1 MTDCIFC
8 KIIDGTLPAKKIY
21 EDEDYL
27 AFLNIAP
34 NTKGH
39 SLVVPKK
46 HTDLFVNLSAE
57 EAATLNKVVHKVAK
71 QLVSILGTEDFNL
84 GLNNG
89 SISGQSI
96 AHVHWHIIPRYAQ
109 DGLVHWEKS
118 PQAAE
123 SIDEVF
129 LCLQDKIK

>member
-1 MTDCIFC
+1 MSDCIFC
-8 KIIDGTLPAKKIY
+8 KIIAGDLPAKKIY
-21 EDEDYL
+21 EDENYL
-27 AFLNIAP
+27 AFLNIMP

-46 HTDLFVNLSAE
+46 HTDFFVNMSEAE
-57 EAATLNKVVHKVAK
+57 AGALNQVVHKIAK
-71 QLVSILGTEDFNL
+71 QLVNILGTKDFNL

-96 AHVHWHIIPRYAQ
+96 EHVHWHIMPRYAG

-118 PQAAE
+118 SQAE
-123 SIDEVF
+123 GSIDEIFAQVK
-129 LCLQDKIK
+129 DKIK